1 MTQARDQAFARCLL
15 SSSSIA
21 MHFFLSEFSPP
32 TPKFYTFIK
41 MIYRMLGKMFMIK
54 LLAQAVELLG
64 AYMSKL
70 ERQTYES
77 RARLDSGVD
86 TK

>member
-1 MTQARDQAFARCLL
+1 
-15 SSSSIA
+15 
-21 MHFFLSEFSPP
+21 
-32 TPKFYTFIK
+32 
-41 MIYRMLGKMFMIK
+41 MFVTK

-77 RARLDSGVD
+77 RARLDSGVE
-86 TK
+86 TKYQIDL